1 MDNESL
7 TKLAVIFGAGASYD
21 CGVHR
26 QEEDHQCPPPLARDL
41 FAPIYNPILSCYP
54 RLAARTDE
62 VRTRLA
68 ADENIED
75 ILRELYESAKQHN
88 NYWPFQIPLY
98 LRHLLWSI
106 SLDYANISTKF
117 DTFVRVVLES
127 HFSRV
132 MFFSLNYDLFLD
144 QALERY
150 EGYRLENLQSYI
162 PKGKKWLFVKPHGA
176 VNWARPIDNCPG
188 DGNGAFRPSQL
199 NTTPHFASNAD
210 ITLVMWNRQSHN
222 FYVPN
227 SSSIEG
233 YLYPQLVIPADNPKE
248 FACPKSHIEEAT
260 MFLGDC
266 SNLLLIGFSGRD
278 KHIVQLLETLP
289 DHSKLAIVGKG
300 PGDAEQIL
308 NTMCLQLPQLKQK
321 GLTLSFHNGG
331 FSEFVANRSFLTG
344 FTHKQSSTV

>member
-1 MDNESL
+1 
-7 TKLAVIFGAGASYD
+7 
-21 CGVHR
+21 
-26 QEEDHQCPPPLARDL
+26 
-41 FAPIYNPILSCYP
+41 
-54 RLAARTDE
+54 
-62 VRTRLA
+62 
-68 ADENIED
+68 
-75 ILRELYESAKQHN
+75 
-88 NYWPFQIPLY
+88 
-98 LRHLLWSI
+98 
-106 SLDYANISTKF
+106 
-117 DTFVRVVLES
+117 
-127 HFSRV
+127 
-132 MFFSLNYDLFLD
+132 
-144 QALERY
+144 
-150 EGYRLENLQSYI
+150 
-162 PKGKKWLFVKPHGA
+162 
-176 VNWARPIDNCPG
+176 
-188 DGNGAFRPSQL
+188 
-199 NTTPHFASNAD
+199 
-210 ITLVMWNRQSHN
+210 MWNRQSHN